1 MEGARAI
8 DGVTFG
14 SFYCDDLYLTLASKD
29 LGCPKA
35 KVSKVEVPGS
45 SVTLDF
51 TEAFGDVQYS
61 NRTIKLTFLCL
72 EPWADQF
79 EIQRE
84 VRNKIHGKR
93 MNIIFDEDAS
103 RYFSGRVSVDS
114 WEYYKK
120 VGKVQITV
128 DADPWLYHAQ
138 EKTLSATNVSN
149 AEKIAVNEGRRQLVP
164 KISCSAA
171 ATVKWY
177 TGAYPSYVTHTVSL
191 SAGNDQV
198 IPQLIFKPG
207 NNYVYLTTTGTITFS
222 WQEADL

>member
-14 SFYCDDLYLTLASKD
+14 SFYCEDLSLTLASKD

-51 TEAFGDVQYS
+51 TEAFGDVNYS

-103 RYFSGRVSVDS
+103 RYFNGRVSVDS

-120 VGKVQITV
+120 VGRVQITV

-138 EKTLSATNVSN
+138 EKTLSASN
-149 AEKIAVNEGRRQLVP
+149 CSNKELAFVNEGRKTVVP
-164 KISCSAA
+164 KISCTAA

-177 TGAYPSYVTHTVSL
+177 VGSTANTVSL
-191 SAGNDQV
+191 SAGDDQV
-198 IPQLIFKPG
+198 IPQLTRRAG
-207 NNYVYLTTTGTITFS
+207 TTHVYVTTTGTITFS